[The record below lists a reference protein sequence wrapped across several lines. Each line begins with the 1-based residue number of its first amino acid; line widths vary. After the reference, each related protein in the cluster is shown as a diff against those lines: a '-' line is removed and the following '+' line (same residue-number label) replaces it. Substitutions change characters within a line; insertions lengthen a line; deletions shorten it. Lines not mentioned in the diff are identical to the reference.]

1 MKIVA
6 IDFET
11 ANNSPCSACSIG
23 IVSFD
28 SGVIEEEKEIYFK
41 LHPRYNFFTNTHIHG
56 ITKEMVQDEQE
67 FDYYYDYLKE
77 TLENNI
83 VVAHNARFDV
93 NVLNSECEL
102 YGKEIISF
110 KYIDTVEISR
120 AVYPELYNHKLDTIA
135 KYLNISLNHHNASS
149 DAYCCLLIL
158 IKAMEA
164 YNIYEIEEFIKKG
177 RFKVKNNILSC

>member
-11 ANNSPCSACSIG
+11 ANNASCSACSLG
-23 IVSFD
+23 MVSFIE
-28 SGVIEEEKEIYFK
+28 GVIEEENEMYFK

-56 ITKEMVQDEQE
+56 ITPQMVENEKE
-67 FDYYYDYLKE
+67 FDYYYDFIKE
-77 TLENNI
+77 KLEGNI

-93 NVLNSECEL
+93 GVLNSECEL
-102 YGKEIISF
+102 YGKDMINF

-120 AVYPELYNHKLDTIA
+120 AVYPELYNHKLDTVS

-149 DAYCCLLIL
+149 DALASLLIL
-158 IKAMEA
+158 LKAMEC
-164 YNIYEIEEFIKKG
+164 YDIYDIEEFIKKG
-177 RFKVKNNILSC
+177 RFKIKNNC